1 MRQPVT
7 SQRSV
12 LFLITAILLST
23 LALPSHAVG
32 NGMRP
37 TMDFLLADPGAAAT
51 PAQALAMDGWQS
63 LEDPSPN
70 FGYIRQTVWL
80 RFPVPER
87 GDINLLEIG
96 YAHLDHIRFF
106 LLENGKVA
114 STATAGDQLPFLD
127 RPVHYRNFLFRFD
140 HAPEASQTILLE
152 IRTSGAMQVPVTLWH
167 DKDFFESAFF
177 EDLVHAVY
185 YGILITVIFFNLFI
199 FAALREKIYL
209 LYVLSTLGYLV
220 IIGSLN
226 GIAYQLLWPA
236 NPEIQNRSMVLGIPF
251 AMVFTLWFAHAF
263 LRLRGQS
270 PVTSRVVGF
279 AIILNALA
287 ALATFL
293 TDYNTAIRLVV
304 ALTIPSCLL
313 LTLLGP
319 QQWLRGNRQA
329 IYYTLAW
336 GALTLG
342 SAVTAANK
350 YGLLP
355 NSFLSVY
362 AMQIGSAL
370 QAVLLALAMAIRIYQ
385 ERQDKVLA
393 REAELR
399 ALEARRNVELRLMDQ
414 ALHHP
419 LTGLPNRS
427 SFEMM
432 LNDLIMR
439 HPEKR
444 YGVAVVH
451 LNNLPSVTK
460 TLGHR
465 NTDRILELA
474 AQHYNSVIQAVP
486 GALPTEQTD
495 QRNYFVASLDQQSF
509 GFIVDATLAESAP
522 NSVVLGLDKL
532 RQSIDYLGMQV
543 PLDPRMGVAVFPDHG
558 ADASTL
564 IRRATIA
571 EGSDRARDRGMA
583 YYKPSRDAY
592 SADRLTMVS
601 ELRRALEDNQL
612 ALYLQPKQSL
622 ATGRVVGM
630 EALIRW
636 PDRQKTVSP
645 DEMVLLAEQTGLIK
659 PLTRWV
665 LEESLRLRTQL
676 LEQGWDLELSA
687 NISPNNLR
695 EADFSLYVQR
705 LMSQYDG
712 HRGAVTFE
720 VTETSMMLDPPNSL
734 QALNALNAAG
744 IRVSIDDFGS
754 GYSSL
759 SYIKQLPA
767 TEIKIDRSL
776 ITELPSQAEDRVIV
790 QTTID
795 MCHNLGYQV
804 VAEGV
809 EDQATADL
817 LRDMGCDMI
826 QGYLVTPPLPVE
838 TFLDWLEASGR
849 QPSRKLG

>member
-7 SQRSV
+7 PTRPFRLLFTLMVLSV
-12 LFLITAILLST
+12 LAV
-23 LALPSHAVG
+23 PSFAAG
-32 NGMRP
+32 NSVRP
-37 TMDFLLADPGAAAT
+37 DMDFLLTAPDSPAT
-51 PAQALAMDGWQS
+51 PSQALAMDGWQS

-70 FGYIRQTVWL
+70 FGYIRKTVWL

-106 LLENGKVA
+106 LLENGEIV
-114 STATAGDQLPFLD
+114 SEATAGDRLPFLE
-127 RPVHYRNFLFRFD
+127 RPVLYRNFLFRFD
-140 HAPEASQTILLE
+140 HAPEANQQILLE
-152 IRTSGAMQVPVTLWH
+152 VRTSGAVQVPVHLWH

-177 EDLVHAVY
+177 EDLIHAVY
-185 YGILITVIFFNLFI
+185 YGILITVICFNLFI
-199 FAALREKIYL
+199 FIALREKIYL

-263 LRLRGQS
+263 LQLRNQS
-270 PVTSRVVGF
+270 PATARVVSF
-279 AIILNALA
+279 AIILNTIA
-287 ALATFL
+287 AAATFL

-362 AMQIGSAL
+362 TMQIGSAL
-370 QAVLLALAMAIRIYQ
+370 QAVLLALAMASRIYQ

-399 ALEARRNVELRLMDQ
+399 ALEARRSVELRLMDQ

-451 LNNLPSVTK
+451 LNNLSSVTK

-474 AQHYNSVIQAVP
+474 ALHYNSVVQAIP
-486 GALPTEQTD
+486 GAMPVEQTD
-495 QRNYFVASLDQQSF
+495 ERNYFLASLDQQSF
-509 GFIVDATLAESAP
+509 GFIVEATLAEASPRA
-522 NSVVLGLDKL
+522 VVTGLDSL

-543 PLDPRMGVAVFPDHG
+543 PLDPRMGVAIFPDHG
-558 ADASTL
+558 SDANTL
-564 IRRATIA
+564 IRRAIIA
-571 EGSDRARDRGMA
+571 EGSERARDRGMA

-601 ELRRALEDNQL
+601 ELRKALDDHQL

-622 ATGRVVGM
+622 TTGQVVGM

-636 PDRQKTVSP
+636 PGRQKKVSP
-645 DEMVLLAEQTGLIK
+645 DEIVLLAEQTGLIK

-705 LMSQYDG
+705 LMNQYDG

-720 VTETSMMLDPPNSL
+720 VTETSMMLDPANSL
-734 QALNALNAAG
+734 EALNALNAAG

-767 TEIKIDRSL
+767 SEIKIDRSL
-776 ITELPSQAEDRVIV
+776 VTDLPSQAEDRVIV

-826 QGYLVTPPLPVE
+826 QGYLVTPPLPVDE
-838 TFLDWLEASGR
+838 LLDWLNTNGH

>member
-7 SQRSV
+7 LTRPFQLLITVMVLSV
-12 LFLITAILLST
+12 LA
-23 LALPSHAVG
+23 APSFAAGDSV
-32 NGMRP
+32 RP
-37 TMDFLLADPGAAAT
+37 SMEFLLTDPESPVT
-51 PAQALAMDGWQS
+51 PTQALAMGDWQS

-70 FGYIRQTVWL
+70 FGYIRKTVWL
-80 RFPVPER
+80 RFPVPEQ

-96 YAHLDHIRFF
+96 YAHLDHIRFL
-106 LLENGKVA
+106 LLENGEVV
-114 STATAGDQLPFLD
+114 SEATAGDQLPFLE
-127 RPVHYRNFLFRFD
+127 RPVLYRNFLFRFD
-140 HAPEASQTILLE
+140 HAPDANQQILLKVS
-152 IRTSGAMQVPVTLWH
+152 TSGAVQIPVHLWH

-177 EDLVHAVY
+177 EDLIHAVY
-185 YGILITVIFFNLFI
+185 YGILITVICFNLFI
-199 FAALREKIYL
+199 FIALRDKIYL

-263 LRLRGQS
+263 LRLKNQS
-270 PVTSRVVGF
+270 PATARVVNF
-279 AIILNALA
+279 AIILNTVA

-293 TDYNTAIRLVV
+293 IDYNTAIRLVV

-313 LTLLGP
+313 LILLGP

-370 QAVLLALAMAIRIYQ
+370 QAVLLALAMASRIYQ

-399 ALEARRNVELRLMDQ
+399 ALEARRSVELRLMDQ

-474 AQHYNSVIQAVP
+474 ALHYNAVIQALP
-486 GALPTEQTD
+486 GALPVEQTD
-495 QRNYFVASLDQQSF
+495 ERNYFLASLDQQSF
-509 GFIVDATLAESAP
+509 GFIVNATLAEASP
-522 NSVVLGLDKL
+522 RSVVLSLDNL

-543 PLDPRMGVAVFPDHG
+543 PLDPRMGVAIFPDHG
-558 ADASTL
+558 DDANTL
-564 IRRATIA
+564 IRRAIIA
-571 EGSDRARDRGMA
+571 EGSERARDRGMA
-583 YYKPSRDAY
+583 YYKTSRDAY

-601 ELRRALEDNQL
+601 ELRKALDNHQL

-622 ATGRVVGM
+622 VTDQVVGM

-636 PDRQKTVSP
+636 PGRQNTVSP
-645 DEMVLLAEQTGLIK
+645 DEIVLLAEQTGLIK

-665 LEESLRLRTQL
+665 LEESLRLRTRL

-705 LMSQYDG
+705 LMNQYNG

-720 VTETSMMLDPPNSL
+720 VTETSMMLDPTNSL

-767 TEIKIDRSL
+767 SEIKIDRSL

-809 EDQATADL
+809 ENQETADL
-817 LRDMGCDMI
+817 LREMGCDMI
-826 QGYLVTPPLPVE
+826 QGYLVTPPLPVDG
-838 TFLDWLEASGR
+838 FVDWLKANGR
-849 QPSRKLG
+849 EPSRKLG

>member
-1 MRQPVT
+1 MRKPVNLT
-7 SQRSV
+7 RPLQ
-12 LFLITAILLST
+12 LLITLMILSA
-23 LALPSHAVG
+23 LALPTNAAGGRIHPA
-32 NGMRP
+32 
-37 TMDFLLADPGAAAT
+37 MDFLLVSPDSRLT
-51 PAQALAMDGWQS
+51 PEQALAMGGWQS

-70 FGYIRQTVWL
+70 FGYIRKSVWL

-96 YAHLDHIRFF
+96 YAHLDHVRFF
-106 LLENGKVA
+106 LLENGEVVDQ
-114 STATAGDQLPFLD
+114 ATAGDRLPFLE
-127 RPVHYRNFLFRFD
+127 RPVLYRNFLFRFN
-140 HAPEASQTILLE
+140 HAPEADQQILLQ
-152 IRTSGAMQVPVTLWH
+152 ITTSGAVQVPVSLWH

-185 YGILITVIFFNLFI
+185 YGILITVICFNLFI
-199 FAALREKIYL
+199 FVALREKIYL

-251 AMVFTLWFAHAF
+251 AVVFTLWFAHAF
-263 LRLRGQS
+263 LRLRSQS
-270 PVTSRVVGF
+270 PATAQVVSF
-279 AIILNALA
+279 AIILNILA
-287 ALATFL
+287 AAATFL
-293 TDYNTAIRLVV
+293 TDYNTGIRLVV
-304 ALTIPSCLL
+304 ALTMPSCLL

-399 ALEARRNVELRLMDQ
+399 ALEARRKVELRLMDQ

-432 LNDLIMR
+432 LNDLAMR
-439 HPEKR
+439 HPERR
-444 YGVAVVH
+444 YGIAVIH
-451 LNNLPSVTK
+451 LNNLSSVTK

-474 AQHYNSVIQAVP
+474 ARHYNSVVQTIP
-486 GALPTEQTD
+486 GALPVEQTD
-495 QRNYFVASLDQQSF
+495 ERNYFLASLDQQSF
-509 GFIVDATLAESAP
+509 GFIVDASLAEASP
-522 NSVVLGLDKL
+522 RSVIFGLDSL

-543 PLDPRMGVAVFPDHG
+543 PLDPRMGVAIFPDHG

-564 IRRATIA
+564 IRRAIIA

-601 ELRRALEDNQL
+601 ELRKALEDNQL

-622 ATGRVVGM
+622 ITGEVVGM

-645 DEMVLLAEQTGLIK
+645 DELVLLAEQTGLIK

-695 EADFSLYVQR
+695 EADFSQYVQQ
-705 LMSQYDG
+705 LMTRYDG

-720 VTETSMMLDPPNSL
+720 VTETSMMLDPANSL

-744 IRVSIDDFGS
+744 IQVSIDDFGS

-767 TEIKIDRSL
+767 SEIKIDRSL
-776 ITELPSQAEDRVIV
+776 ITELPSQPEDRVIV

-817 LRDMGCDMI
+817 LRGMGCDMI
-826 QGYLVTPPLPVE
+826 QGYLVTPPLPVDR
-838 TFLDWLEASGR
+838 FLDWLQSNQR
-849 QPSRKLG
+849 QATRKLG

>member
-7 SQRSV
+7 LTR
-12 LFLITAILLST
+12 LFQLLLTLVLLSAA
-23 LALPSHAVG
+23 ALPSHAKG
-32 NGMRP
+32 NSVRP
-37 TMDFLLADPGAAAT
+37 DMEFLLVSQDTSVT
-51 PAQALAMDGWQS
+51 PEQALAMEDWEA
-63 LEDPSPN
+63 LADPSPN
-70 FGYIRQTVWL
+70 FGYIRKSVWL
-80 RFPVPER
+80 RFPVPDR

-96 YAHLDHIRFF
+96 YAHLDHVRFY
-106 LLENGKVA
+106 LLEDGQVV
-114 STATAGDQLPFLD
+114 SRATAGDRLPFAE
-127 RPVHYRNFLFRFD
+127 RPVLYRNFLFRFD
-140 HAPEASQTILLE
+140 HAPEANQQILLE
-152 IRTSGAMQVPVTLWH
+152 ISTSGAVQVPVYLWH
-167 DKDFFESAFF
+167 DKDFFETAFF
-177 EDLVHAVY
+177 EDLMHAVY

-251 AMVFTLWFAHAF
+251 AMIFTLWFAHAF
-263 LRLRGQS
+263 LRLRSQS
-270 PVTSRVVGF
+270 PVTAQVVSF
-279 AIILNALA
+279 AIALNILA
-287 ALATFL
+287 AAATFL

-319 QQWLRGNRQA
+319 QQWARGNRQA

-399 ALEARRNVELRLMDQ
+399 ALEARRTVELRLMDQ

-432 LNDLIMR
+432 LNDLILR

-444 YGVAVVH
+444 YGVAVLH
-451 LNNLPSVTK
+451 LNNLSAVTK

-474 AQHYNSVIQAVP
+474 ARHYNSVIQAVP
-486 GALPTEQTD
+486 GALPVEQTD
-495 QRNYFVASLDQQSF
+495 QRHYFLASLDQQSF
-509 GFIVDATLAESAP
+509 GFIVDANLAESAP
-522 NSVVLGLDKL
+522 KSVVLGLDSL

-543 PLDPRMGVAVFPDHG
+543 PLDPRMGVAIFPEHG
-558 ADASTL
+558 PDANTL
-564 IRRATIA
+564 IRRAIIA

-601 ELRRALEDNQL
+601 ELRKALDNNQL

-622 ATGRVVGM
+622 ITGAVVGM

-645 DEMVLLAEQTGLIK
+645 DEIVQLAEQTGLIK

-665 LEESLRLRTQL
+665 LEESLRLRTRL

-705 LMSQYDG
+705 LMTQFDG

-720 VTETSMMLDPPNSL
+720 VTETSMMLDPTNSL
-734 QALNALNAAG
+734 QALNALNSAG

-767 TEIKIDRSL
+767 SEIKIDRSL
-776 ITELPSQAEDRVIV
+776 ITELPTQPEDRVIV

-795 MCHNLGYQV
+795 MCHNLGYEV

-809 EDQATADL
+809 EDQATEDL
-817 LRDMGCDMI
+817 LREMGCDMI

-838 TFLDWLEASGR
+838 EFLDWLNTEGR
-849 QPSRKLG
+849 QPARKLG